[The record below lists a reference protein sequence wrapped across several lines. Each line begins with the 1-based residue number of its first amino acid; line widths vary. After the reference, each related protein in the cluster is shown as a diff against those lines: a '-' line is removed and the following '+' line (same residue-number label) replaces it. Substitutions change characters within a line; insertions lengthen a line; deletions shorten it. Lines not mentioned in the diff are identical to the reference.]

1 MKYLGP
7 SREPLNGFV
16 PNSQGR
22 CIWSLTRMSLKV
34 EVKGQGHEG
43 QKVAFVGPFDGLR
56 VVYFGKISLAF
67 S

>member
-1 MKYLGP
+1 
-7 SREPLNGFV
+7 
-16 PNSQGR
+16 
-22 CIWSLTRMSLKV
+22 MSLKV